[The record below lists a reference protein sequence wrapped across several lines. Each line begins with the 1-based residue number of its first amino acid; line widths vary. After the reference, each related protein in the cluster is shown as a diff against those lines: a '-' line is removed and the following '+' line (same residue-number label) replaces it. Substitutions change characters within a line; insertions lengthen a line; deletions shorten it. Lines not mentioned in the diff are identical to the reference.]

1 MSGPTATAIQRLSLK
16 EFPVVVRL
24 VVILLKNIELE
35 IVPSKTC
42 ASVETRTTN
51 AAIKRPLQKFVS
63 DNTASATLMVSG
75 EQQENRVYSKFKS

>member
-1 MSGPTATAIQRLSLK
+1 MNQPGVSGPTVTAIQRLSLK

-35 IVPSKTC
+35 IVPLKTC

-51 AAIKRPLQKFVS
+51 AAIKKPLQKFVS
-63 DNTASATLMVSG
+63 DNTASAMLMALG
-75 EQQENRVYSKFKS
+75 EKQE

>member
-42 ASVETRTTN
+42 ASGEARITN

-63 DNTASATLMVSG
+63 DNTASAMLMASG
-75 EQQENRVYSKFKS
+75 EKQE